1 MSWFLLLIAGS
12 LLLAAGSA
20 AGKEQEAG
28 VLGDAAAFAA
38 AVVVVAYFEIGR
50 KLRTYQPIFVY
61 AAQITGLAALL
72 LTLAGLAFEQ
82 GTWVGQDRHGVFG
95 WVASRRYGPLIVYL
109 GIVGGLIGH
118 TGFNTVLKY
127 ITPLTVSLA
136 GQMEPILAPLI
147 GWWLNVM
154 QPPGLLTYIGGAVV
168 LVATIIVI
176 IATAR
181 RQAAE
186 QAQQQQQQR
195 CAGDDQEAAGLLAVE
210 RAVALSP
217 ASSGKLWP
225 WGSGGRGSEQG
236 LQLPQQLR
244 PPAAGRY
251 QLLGQGQQQAGEQDT
266 TASGIGSSDQQL
278 R

>member
-1 MSWFLLLIAGS
+1 MLLPAGS

-50 KLRTYQPIFVY
+50 KLRAYQPIFVY

-82 GTWVGQDRHGVFG
+82 GTWIGQDRHGVFG
-95 WVASRRYGPLIVYL
+95 WLASRRYGPLIVYL

-181 RQAAE
+181 RQAAD
-186 QAQQQQQQR
+186 QAQQQQR

-217 ASSGKLWP
+217 AGSGKLWP
-225 WGSGGRGSEQG
+225 WGSGPGRGSEQAG
-236 LQLPQQLR
+236 VQLPQQSR
-244 PPAAGRY
+244 PPPGWVLPAVGPGAAAG
-251 QLLGQGQQQAGEQDT
+251 Q
-266 TASGIGSSDQQL
+266 
-278 R
+278 